1 MIPETTIEM
10 MMTLIAT
17 AMYNYKITEMIEMM
31 IEMMMTM
38 MIALIVI
45 AMFN

>member
-1 MIPETTIEM
+1 MIPETTETTIEM
-10 MMTLIAT
+10 MIALIAI
-17 AMYNYKITEMIEMM
+17 AMYNYKLTEM

-38 MIALIVI
+38 MMALIVI

>member
-1 MIPETTIEM
+1 MTETTIEM
-10 MMTLIAT
+10 MMTLIVT
-17 AMYNYKITEMIEMM
+17 AMYNYKITETIEMM
-31 IEMMMTM
+31 IEMMTM

>member
-1 MIPETTIEM
+1 MIPETTETTIEM
-10 MMTLIAT
+10 MIALIAT
-17 AMYNYKITEMIEMM
+17 YNYKIKEM

-38 MIALIVI
+38 MMALIVI

>member
-1 MIPETTIEM
+1 M
-10 MMTLIAT
+10 MMTLIVT
-17 AMYNYKITEMIEMM
+17 AMYNYKITETIEMM
-31 IEMMMTM
+31 IEMMTM